1 MSYNKNFHAAV
12 KGQAFE
18 VLAAHALT
26 IANYSTYRRMT
37 IKMSKE
43 LKIKQ
48 FEENLLYK
56 TQFVNEEYVK
66 GNLLDRMNH
75 YKTPAVSIALIN
87 NYEIDWVK
95 AYGTT
100 EKNTDNKVDEN
111 TIFQAASLSKPVFA
125 LAIMR
130 LVEQGIID
138 LDEDVNKY
146 LTSWKVPMN
155 GQWQPRITLRQILSH
170 TAGLTV
176 HGFGGYNLKDEIPN
190 TIQILNGQYPANS
203 EPVRVDVIP
212 GLQFS
217 YSGGGLTIA
226 QQLVV
231 DILKKP
237 FPQIMKELILEPF
250 GMKYSTYEQP
260 LLGTHLTNAACAY
273 NDDGDMVV
281 GGYHVYPEM
290 AAAGLWTT
298 PSDLARLGAS
308 LQLIL
313 KGEPNKILTQKSLE
327 EMLIPQ
333 ADGPVGIG
341 FFVDGEEKDIK
352 FSHNGGNAGFVCR
365 MKFHKENGKGIVIMI
380 NSQEFD
386 LIEEI
391 ERAVDYTYDWSKP
404 LLKQKNNIMI
414 DKFSS
419 EIFTGKYMSDSKK
432 IMTIENENDLLF
444 IIPEGQM
451 PIQLLKESDSKF
463 FSTQLNM
470 LVEFIFDTT
479 GSTGTL
485 NLHQNGQVLSFK
497 KEE

>member
-1 MSYNKNFHAAV
+1 
-12 KGQAFE
+12 
-18 VLAAHALT
+18 
-26 IANYSTYRRMT
+26 MT
-37 IKMSKE
+37 KE

-48 FEENLLYK
+48 FEDNLFYK
-56 TQFVNEEYVK
+56 TQFINEEYLK
-66 GNLLDRMNH
+66 GTLLDRMNH
-75 YKTPAVSIALIN
+75 YKTPAVSVALIN
-87 NYEIDWVK
+87 NYEIDWAK

-100 EKNTDNKVDEN
+100 EKNAGNKVDEN
-111 TIFQAASLSKPVFA
+111 TIFQAASLSKPLFA
-125 LAIMR
+125 VAVMR

-138 LDEDVNKY
+138 LDEDVNQY
-146 LTSWKVPMN
+146 LISWKVPMN

-226 QQLVV
+226 QQLVEDV
-231 DILKKP
+231 LKKP

-250 GMKYSTYEQP
+250 EMKNSTYEQP
-260 LLGTHLTNAACAY
+260 LLGTHLTNSACAY
-273 NDDGDMVV
+273 NDDGDMVA

-298 PSDLARLGAS
+298 PSDLARLGAA

-327 EMLIPQ
+327 EMLVPQ

-341 FFVDGEEKDIK
+341 FFVEEGENDIK
-352 FSHNGGNAGFVCR
+352 FSHNGGNAGFACR
-365 MKFHKENGKGIVIMI
+365 MNFDKENGKGIVIMI

-391 ERAVDYTYDWSKP
+391 ERAAEYTYNWSKP
-404 LLKQKNNIMI
+404 ISRQRNSIMM
-414 DKFSS
+414 DKFSA
-419 EIFTGKYMSDSKK
+419 EIFTGKYISDFNK
-432 IMTIENENDLLF
+432 IITIKNENDLLF
-444 IIPEGQM
+444 IVTEGQM

-463 FSTQLNM
+463 YATQLNIE
-470 LVEFIFDTT
+470 VEFVSDSIGDV
-479 GSTGTL
+479 STL
-485 NLHQNGQVLSFK
+485 NIHQNGQMLCFIKEKYCVL
-497 KEE
+497 